1 VTRRIAI
8 AGISHE
14 SSTFSLHRTT
24 LDDFTLLRGD
34 ALIDALNFRET
45 VGDVVDTVDWVPIV
59 RATATPGGPIDPAAW
74 DAIENEIVD
83 GLAASGP
90 FDGVYLFLHG
100 AVNVLGRFA
109 AEERLAAR
117 VRETVGPDVVISG
130 SMDTHGNLSPEL
142 AALVDLACAHR
153 HAPHIDIPETHAR
166 AVRSLLAVLDRG
178 ARPFRAHVR
187 IPSLLPGERTST
199 VVEPG
204 LSVFGE
210 LLPSIE
216 RWGVLD
222 ANLWVG
228 FAWADEARN
237 SAAAF
242 VTGYDEASVLAC
254 AEHLARLYWE
264 ARERFVIVSDH
275 SGSWQ
280 EALDFAFD
288 APPAP
293 LYVSDSG
300 DNVSAGATGDITVAL
315 AATLADS
322 RAAESGTSFLFTGL
336 VDPASV
342 AAAVAAGEG
351 GTVERAIGAQ
361 WDDRYAPAVSRSWTV
376 ETVLSG
382 LAASG
387 DEETVT
393 GALVRSATVSVV
405 LQSQRA
411 YFIRPDD
418 AAFQSVRLRGLAWVD
433 PSGYDVVVV
442 KNGYLFPGQV
452 ADAGSHFMA
461 ITPGGTDLDFDRLR
475 FENVSRPMFPFDRD
489 FEPDLAPTLLK
500 PTPLKGLPS

>member
-1 VTRRIAI
+1 MSAAATRRIAI

-45 VGDVVDTVDWVPIV
+45 VGEVVDTVDWVPIV

-83 GLAASGP
+83 GLAAGGP

-117 VRETVGPDVVISG
+117 VRETVGPDVVISA
-130 SMDTHGNLSPEL
+130 SMDTHGNFSPEL

-178 ARPFRAHVR
+178 ERPFRAHVR

-293 LYVSDSG
+293 LYISDSG

-315 AATLADS
+315 AATLADP
-322 RAAESGTSFLFTGL
+322 RAAESGTSVLFTGL

-376 ETVLSG
+376 ETVLFG

-461 ITPGGTDLDFDRLR
+461 MTPGGTDLDFDRLR

-500 PTPLKGLPS
+500 GLPS

>member
-1 VTRRIAI
+1 MSATRRRIAV

-24 LDDFTLLRGD
+24 LADFTLLRGD
-34 ALIDALNFRET
+34 ALLDALNLAAT
-45 VGDVVDTVDWVPIV
+45 VGAAVDTVDWLPIV

-74 DAIENEIVD
+74 DAVENEIAD
-83 GLAASGP
+83 GLAAAGP
-90 FDGVYLFLHG
+90 VDGVYLFLHG
-100 AVNVLGRFA
+100 AVNVFGRFA
-109 AEERLAAR
+109 AEERLARR
-117 VRETVGPDVVISG
+117 VRETVGPDAVISA
-130 SMDTHGNLSPEL
+130 SMDTHGNFSPEL

-178 ARPFRAHVR
+178 ERPFRAHVR

-204 LSVFGE
+204 LSVFGD
-210 LLPSIE
+210 LLPSID

-228 FAWADEARN
+228 FAWADEPRN
-237 SAAAF
+237 SAASF

-254 AEHLARLYWE
+254 AEHLARLYWD

-288 APPAP
+288 APQSP
-293 LYVSDSG
+293 LYISDSG
-300 DNVSAGATGDITVAL
+300 DNVSAGSTGDITVAL
-315 AATLADS
+315 AATLAD
-322 RAAESGTSFLFTGL
+322 RRVADSGTEFLFTGL
-336 VDPASV
+336 VDPVSL
-342 AAAVAAGEG
+342 AAAVEVGEG
-351 GTVERAIGAQ
+351 GTLERAIGAQ
-361 WDDRYAPAVSRSWTV
+361 WDDRYAPPVPGSWTV
-376 ETVLSG
+376 ERLLTG
-382 LAASG
+382 LAATG

-393 GALVRSATVSVV
+393 GALVRSASVSVV
-405 LQSQRA
+405 LQAQRA
-411 YFIRPDD
+411 YFVRPDD

-433 PSGYDVVVV
+433 PGGYDVVVV

-461 ITPGGTDLDFDRLR
+461 LTPGGTDLDFDRLE

-500 PTPLKGLPS
+500 EVSS